1 LLKRKDELMP
11 SNLPPEDQAK
21 IKPFDRLV
29 LDRTVIAVP
38 LLKEMQEDLDLIAKV
53 EEMYPTG
60 VPEVQ
65 LRDRVQQEFRGG
77 AKAHERKSSRWLRAL
92 NKKR

>member
-1 LLKRKDELMP
+1 MP

-29 LDRTVIAVP
+29 LDRAVIAVP

-53 EEMYPTG
+53 EKTH
-60 VPEVQ
+60 Q
-65 LRDRVQQEFRGG
+65 LGDRVQQKLSGRREGHTKG
-77 AKAHERKSSRWLRAL
+77 SPQDG
-92 NKKR
+92 